1 MGPSSANSSFEDD
14 ENGISLQSTPLEP
27 TTLSPADDN
36 ATTADTTP
44 SNPSNDTTTPTP
56 PSCKD
61 LVKASCEKC
70 TGVEECEYL
79 TSETTGLSICQE
91 AGLPLPPVAEANWRV
106 YYNTS
111 ECSGGGEI
119 PGANTTTTTTTSTT
133 STTTAPP
140 PSNRNHF
147 DGWSFFGGI
156 LLTLGLAAIG
166 LVGFKYYKLRS
177 GTGGNY
183 GRF

>member
-1 MGPSSANSSFEDD
+1 MGDD
-14 ENGISLQSTPLEP
+14 ENGISLQSTPVKP
-27 TTLSPADDN
+27 TKLSPADDN

-61 LVKASCEKC
+61 LVKASCEEC

-119 PGANTTTTTTTSTT
+119 PGAKTTTTSTT
-133 STTTAPP
+133 STTTTTTTTTPETTTTV
-140 PSNRNHF
+140 N
-147 DGWSFFGGI
+147 
-156 LLTLGLAAIG
+156 T
-166 LVGFKYYKLRS
+166 
-177 GTGGNY
+177 TTT
-183 GRF
+183 